1 MSIEIIK
8 KQIRY
13 FVGTNT
19 PEVMAIKGDWGV
31 GKTFSWKKFLNDNK
45 DRMSLDKYAYVSL
58 FGVNSL
64 DSFKYAIFENVI
76 HKKLIGTEANLDTF
90 RENTSSIL
98 NKFSRKNLQHI
109 KTVPL
114 VKNFTTSIDSIS
126 FLSINKTLI
135 CIDDLERKGSGLNI
149 KDILG
154 LISQLKEQ
162 KNCKIVILLNDSV
175 SDLDDYHK
183 YKEKVIDIELKFA
196 PTAEEC
202 ASIAYNSGKA
212 YYKNL
217 KYFTTKLG
225 IKNIRILKKI
235 ERLIDLSLPIINEC
249 EAEIMDSV
257 ISSLVLFSW
266 SNYSSGSDNDVPSL
280 DYIES
285 RSYDI
290 FGMSD
295 KTKKNKTHILWD
307 NILNDYGYNL
317 VDELDKILI
326 DTVKTGYFIDEDFIR
341 ECKKKNQQIL
351 VSKSKDSLSKTWNLF
366 KNNFNNNEE
375 EVISSLYNSFI
386 KNIDNL
392 FLKDLN
398 SIVLLFKNLGEREKA
413 SELICFYIDNK
424 QEDIESFNP
433 QNIYF
438 RDYITDS
445 ETAEKLA
452 EEYEN
457 KSPKHTALEVL
468 DKMIATNGWNE
479 EYIKILANTSVEDYY
494 TLFKSF
500 NTQNISLY
508 IYKCLQFSNYSDN
521 THRYEKIT
529 QHVTDALLKIASE
542 SKINKI
548 RVSKYID
555 VN

>member
-45 DRMSLDKYAYVSL
+45 NSMSLDKYAYVSL

-90 RENTSSIL
+90 KENTSSIL
-98 NKFSRKNLQHI
+98 NKFSRRNLQHI

-135 CIDDLERKGSGLNI
+135 CIDDLERKGSGLDI

-295 KTKKNKTHILWD
+295 KTKKNKTHILWN

-317 VDELDKILI
+317 VDELDKVLI

-341 ECKKKNQQIL
+341 ECKKKNRQIL

-366 KNNFNNNEE
+366 NNNFNNNED

-398 SIVLLFKNLGEREKA
+398 SIVLLFKSLGEREKA
-413 SELICFYIDNK
+413 TELICFYIDSK

-433 QNIYF
+433 QDIYF

-445 ETAEKLA
+445 EIAERLA
-452 EEYEN
+452 AEYEK

-479 EYIKILANTSVEDYY
+479 EYIKILASTSIEDYY

-500 NTQNISLY
+500 NTQNISSY

>member
-45 DRMSLDKYAYVSL
+45 DSMSLDKYAYVSL

-90 RENTSSIL
+90 KENTSSIL
-98 NKFSRKNLQHI
+98 NKFSRRNLQHI

-135 CIDDLERKGSGLNI
+135 CIDDLERKGSGLDI

-295 KTKKNKTHILWD
+295 KTKKNKTHILWN

-317 VDELDKILI
+317 VDELDKVLI

-341 ECKKKNQQIL
+341 ECKKKNRQIL

-366 KNNFNNNEE
+366 NNNFNNNED

-398 SIVLLFKNLGEREKA
+398 SIVLLFKSLGEREKA
-413 SELICFYIDNK
+413 TELICFYIDSK

-433 QNIYF
+433 QDIYF

-445 ETAEKLA
+445 EIAERLA
-452 EEYEN
+452 AEYEK

-479 EYIKILANTSVEDYY
+479 EYIKILASTSIEDYY

-500 NTQNISLY
+500 NTQNISSY

>member
-366 KNNFNNNEE
+366 NNNFNNNEE

>member
-45 DRMSLDKYAYVSL
+45 DSMSLDKYAYVSL

-90 RENTSSIL
+90 KENTSSIL
-98 NKFSRKNLQHI
+98 NKFSRRNLQHI

-135 CIDDLERKGSGLNI
+135 CIDDLERKGSGLDI

-295 KTKKNKTHILWD
+295 KTKKNKTHILWN

-317 VDELDKILI
+317 VDELDKVLI

-341 ECKKKNQQIL
+341 ECKKKNRQIL

-366 KNNFNNNEE
+366 NNNFNNNED

-398 SIVLLFKNLGEREKA
+398 SIVLLFKSLGEREKA
-413 SELICFYIDNK
+413 TELICFYIDSK

-433 QNIYF
+433 QDIYF

-445 ETAEKLA
+445 EIAERLA
-452 EEYEN
+452 AEYEK

-479 EYIKILANTSVEDYY
+479 EYIKILASTSIEDYY

-500 NTQNISLY
+500 NTQNISSY

-548 RVSKYID
+548 NKIRV
-555 VN
+555 